1 MSDFGPIANGT
12 VEFRPLTILVGPS
25 NTGKT
30 YLSIL
35 LYALHRSLSGFPRHP
50 FGNNFYTASNANFS
64 DALDKLFID
73 GRPLESSDIPTDA
86 RNQINALLSDN
97 DFYGNDIASNLK
109 HCFDLDSVADL
120 IRSADQCHLA
130 EISIDVSKNGHDLWG
145 LDIGL
150 DRQEK
155 KSTQDPYDSE
165 SGDVDE
171 DDVIKGISTKGRV
184 YDMTLISGDWAAHKS
199 RMSKEIHNLRNAYN
213 AGRTSEE
220 LTDFMFQITAPW
232 TENESVY
239 YLPAARS
246 GIMQSHRLIAS
257 ALMGRATRVGLEAFP
272 ELPVLSGVLADFLRH
287 LTVYG
292 DSSVRHK
299 KTMNHLAR
307 DLESRALLGTI
318 EQRRGHVQG
327 YPSFVYRPKSGDNK
341 NYPMSRVSSMVT
353 ELAPIVLFLRGFVG
367 RWDTLIIEEPE
378 AHLHPAVQTEI
389 AVTVAQLVR
398 SGVRVVI
405 TTHSDWFLKTIS
417 TLILEGKL
425 SDHDGVRSFPNSLR
439 PADVGVWLFRQDDAA
454 GGSEIEEIPFDLQDG
469 IEPQDYN
476 HVAEVLYNKSADLQ
490 NRLGDIS
497 CLPKR

>member
-1 MSDFGPIANGT
+1 
-12 VEFRPLTILVGPS
+12 
-25 NTGKT
+25 
-30 YLSIL
+30 
-35 LYALHRSLSGFPRHP
+35 
-50 FGNNFYTASNANFS
+50 
-64 DALDKLFID
+64 
-73 GRPLESSDIPTDA
+73 
-86 RNQINALLSDN
+86 
-97 DFYGNDIASNLK
+97 
-109 HCFDLDSVADL
+109 
-120 IRSADQCHLA
+120 
-130 EISIDVSKNGHDLWG
+130 
-145 LDIGL
+145 
-150 DRQEK
+150 
-155 KSTQDPYDSE
+155 
-165 SGDVDE
+165 
-171 DDVIKGISTKGRV
+171 
-184 YDMTLISGDWAAHKS
+184 MTLISGDWAAHKS